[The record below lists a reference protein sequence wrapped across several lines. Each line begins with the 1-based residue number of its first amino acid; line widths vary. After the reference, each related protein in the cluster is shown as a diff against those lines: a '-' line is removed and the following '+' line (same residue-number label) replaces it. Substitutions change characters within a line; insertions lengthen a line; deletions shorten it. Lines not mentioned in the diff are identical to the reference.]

1 MLLLLINKDTCM
13 DGGSGDVECEGM
25 SIGDDESEDTGITVD
40 VDVDVYVVPQEPG
53 IPCHL

>member
-1 MLLLLINKDTCM
+1 M

-25 SIGDDESEDTGITVD
+25 SIRDDESEDTGVTVD
-40 VDVDVYVVPQEPG
+40 VDVDVDVVPQEPG